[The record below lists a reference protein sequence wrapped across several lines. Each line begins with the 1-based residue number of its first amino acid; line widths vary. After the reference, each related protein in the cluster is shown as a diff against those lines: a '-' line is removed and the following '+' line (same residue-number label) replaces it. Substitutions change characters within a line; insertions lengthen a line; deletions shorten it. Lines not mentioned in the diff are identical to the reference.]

1 MESWW
6 LLQDKP
12 CVGKINNIFLLEL
25 RQDVWSY
32 IRTLQLSNFRDLLR
46 ETLSRTAGDQQKCL
60 QRSQLGFMS
69 LPVGI
74 WLTSSV
80 PSFCA
85 GAAPPVHMVIFML
98 FLLLEVQEQQQV
110 PCPRLS
116 HKMQLRT
123 RQNRRAGT
131 KGCTQDQLCV
141 QNNCALPLL
150 QHLSTHLGWNSLGC
164 RWTGTAD
171 EKLNGLCSCLG
182 AILISS

>member
-1 MESWW
+1 M
-6 LLQDKP
+6 
-12 CVGKINNIFLLEL
+12 GKINNILLLEL
-25 RQDVWSY
+25 RRDILSC
-32 IRTLQLSNFRDLLR
+32 IRTLQLSNFRDLLG
-46 ETLSRTAGDQQKCL
+46 ETLSRTAGDQQRCL

-69 LPVGI
+69 LSVGT

-80 PSFCA
+80 PSLCA
-85 GAAPPVHMVIFML
+85 GAAPPVHMALM
-98 FLLLEVQEQQQV
+98 LLLEVQEQQQV

-116 HKMQLRT
+116 HKMHLRT
-123 RQNRRAGT
+123 RQIRRAGT
-131 KGCTQDQLCV
+131 KGCTQDQSCV

-182 AILISS
+182 VILISS